1 MRWSLGVR
9 CERKGEVVGSFVLG
23 LNGLTFI
30 VLFYLVFGC
39 KLFSDRRGLGR
50 SSFFLIFG
58 GSLLIVFR
66 IIGYRV
72 FFLKGIWVIYFYFY
86 KNMIKN
92 FLEYLKE
99 IVEYCFRVSFE
110 FEVRSDFEKFGFF
123 YVCFI
128 VVVSNDLLF

>member
-1 MRWSLGVR
+1 
-9 CERKGEVVGSFVLG
+9 
-23 LNGLTFI
+23 
-30 VLFYLVFGC
+30 
-39 KLFSDRRGLGR
+39 
-50 SSFFLIFG
+50 
-58 GSLLIVFR
+58 
-66 IIGYRV
+66 
-72 FFLKGIWVIYFYFY
+72 
-86 KNMIKN
+86 MIKN